1 MKFPA
6 HFLWGTATSAYQ
18 IEGNNSNTDWWYWE
32 NNKKRGQKYP
42 LESSGLACDSYNR
55 YEEDFDLCK
64 ELNNN
69 AVRIS
74 VEWARIEPSEG
85 KFDYRE
91 IAHYKKVLSAA
102 KDRGLKTFVTL
113 HHFTNPLWFYKKGG
127 WTNIRSPHYF
137 ARYAK
142 ECAKEFGP
150 LVDVYLTINEP
161 QVYALMSYTVGK
173 WPPNKSNLFL
183 SLIVQLNLMSA
194 HNEAYKKIKS
204 V

>member
-74 VEWARIEPSEG
+74 V
-85 KFDYRE
+85 
-91 IAHYKKVLSAA
+91 
-102 KDRGLKTFVTL
+102 
-113 HHFTNPLWFYKKGG
+113 
-127 WTNIRSPHYF
+127 
-137 ARYAK
+137 
-142 ECAKEFGP
+142 
-150 LVDVYLTINEP
+150 
-161 QVYALMSYTVGK
+161 
-173 WPPNKSNLFL
+173 
-183 SLIVQLNLMSA
+183 
-194 HNEAYKKIKS
+194 
-204 V
+204 